1 MARFEIKGST
11 GSTRSTRRAGQSSS
25 SWLWTA
31 RTLLGVLQVAR
42 LQAGQATEAMAVT
55 TAAIV
60 ERAVAISMQL
70 RAWRLT

>member
-1 MARFEIKGST
+1 MARFEIKGS
-11 GSTRSTRRAGQSSS
+11 SSSSS

-55 TAAIV
+55 TVVIV
-60 ERAVAISMQL
+60 ERVVAISMQL
-70 RAWRLT
+70 MAWRPT